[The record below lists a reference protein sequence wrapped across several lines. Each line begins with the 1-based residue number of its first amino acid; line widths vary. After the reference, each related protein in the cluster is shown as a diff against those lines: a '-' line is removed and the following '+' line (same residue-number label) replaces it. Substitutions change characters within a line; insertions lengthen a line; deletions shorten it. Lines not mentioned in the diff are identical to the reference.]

1 MYYSMTTRLV
11 LLDHSSNPS
20 CHFQDVFT
28 WPAVRSTD
36 LKSLRTCVDFCPAKI
51 KREKNITVLLDLS
64 LVMTVTS
71 QCATKTM
78 GVKGGATSF
87 KRSQKDQLPDSLIV
101 VCQLRLLAVMRYS
114 SQVGW
119 TMYIGQAKTSS
130 KASDMVTHKGSSL
143 EETRLSQLN
152 TVITLNTSQ
161 LLLNKQNITR
171 APCLLIYNEWVFHQ
185 GIQRNFKTVKN
196 ISFKACLHLP

>member
-1 MYYSMTTRLV
+1 MTTRLV

-87 KRSQKDQLPDSLIV
+87 KRSQKDQLPDS
-101 VCQLRLLAVMRYS
+101 CMS
-114 SQVGW
+114 
-119 TMYIGQAKTSS
+119 
-130 KASDMVTHKGSSL
+130 ASAFSCYEIFFPSGMDNVHWLG
-143 EETRLSQLN
+143 
-152 TVITLNTSQ
+152 
-161 LLLNKQNITR
+161 
-171 APCLLIYNEWVFHQ
+171 
-185 GIQRNFKTVKN
+185 
-196 ISFKACLHLP
+196 